1 MNVQK
6 VKKIAVIGAGTMGRG
21 IAHMACTG
29 GFATTLQDVSE
40 EILKFAKA
48 TIQENLEKAV
58 ERKLIGEEAA
68 KDALLRLITTTNL
81 ESAVKEAD
89 LVIEAIPELIEAKLD
104 LFAKIDKVCKPEI
117 LGMHFFNPVHKM
129 KLVEIVRGLETSAET
144 IETIKT
150 VAEQM
155 GKETVTSKS
164 RQDSSPAAS
173 TH

>member
-1 MNVQK
+1 
-6 VKKIAVIGAGTMGRG
+6 
-21 IAHMACTG
+21 
-29 GFATTLQDVSE
+29 
-40 EILKFAKA
+40 
-48 TIQENLEKAV
+48 
-58 ERKLIGEEAA
+58 
-68 KDALLRLITTTNL
+68 
-81 ESAVKEAD
+81 
-89 LVIEAIPELIEAKLD
+89 
-104 LFAKIDKVCKPEI
+104 
-117 LGMHFFNPVHKM
+117 MHFFNPVHKM